1 MSGGNIA
8 ILIYAAVIAGGFT
21 LLLWLPN
28 AVLDFAA
35 DKLAEEYAHGDL
47 PFVPAEAR
55 GGKTER
61 GEGPSAYAARA
72 ALTGVEI
79 APHHKGAFR

>member
-1 MSGGNIA
+1 MLT
-8 ILIYAAVIAGGFT
+8 LIIYGTVIAGGFT

-35 DKLAEEYAHGDL
+35 DKLAEEYAYGDL

-72 ALTGVEI
+72 ALTDGVS
-79 APHHKGAFR
+79 HKHRDSGCSR